1 MSSREN
7 TSNVSTTSEKSSV
20 ILMVTTLLSR
30 LLGIVKARVI
40 SSCFGGGSLT
50 DAINFSYNIPN
61 SMRKLFA
68 EGSLSSSYL
77 PVFARLKDDKRE
89 TEKFFSRIITFQLLI
104 FIPLI
109 ILAFLFGRETISLFS
124 GFTDE
129 WQIMIA
135 SSLLPYFM
143 VFLVFISLSAL
154 FSALLEARGRFLAVG
169 ISPLAFSLSVILSL
183 IFLSPSLKHYAMAV
197 GTICG
202 SIAQCAVVIVSLAR
216 YRLKFH
222 ISFDFKDE
230 AFIEVMRHWAPSTI
244 TAVIAIV
251 SQQITFYFA
260 SSLPPGSVS
269 AFTNA
274 IIFYQTPYG
283 VFFASIAGVYF
294 PLLSRTENEKE
305 RGMILSKTL
314 SYLYTFLLPCAIAIW
329 SLSKECISI
338 VLQKGAF
345 TLENT
350 LMTASVLD
358 WYMPSLVLLAFYSM
372 LQRYSYSKGDYKYPL
387 YVSLISATVDVLF
400 TWIFIKLG
408 DGPEAISKAYLVSN
422 IAGILLIGLK
432 VKDFEFKKFIK
443 NIIKITLLNL
453 PLFFVAVLYRLHGF
467 DYYEAGS
474 TLKGALFFILT
485 GCAFILLTLLVY
497 IAAKVP
503 FLSALRGRK

>member
-7 TSNVSTTSEKSSV
+7 TSNVSTTSEKNSV
-20 ILMVTTLLSR
+20 ILMFATLLSR

-40 SSCFGGGSLT
+40 SSCFGGGALT

-77 PVFARLKDDKRE
+77 PLFARLKDDKKA
-89 TEKFFSRIITFQLLI
+89 TEKLFSSIITFQLII

-109 ILAFLFGRETISLFS
+109 LLSIGFSNQLITLFS
-124 GFTDE
+124 GFKET
-129 WQIMIA
+129 WQIEVA
-135 SSLLPYFM
+135 ASLLPYFM
-143 VFLVFISLSAL
+143 VFLVFISVSAL
-154 FSALLEARGRFLAVG
+154 FSAMLESRGRFLAVG
-169 ISPLAFSLSVILSL
+169 VSPLAFSISVILSL
-183 IFLSPSLKHYAMAV
+183 IFFSPSIKHYAMAI
-197 GTICG
+197 GTIAG
-202 SIAQCAVVIVSLAR
+202 AIAQCGVVFIALAR
-216 YRLKFH
+216 YKLHFSF
-222 ISFDFKDE
+222 SFDFKNP

-244 TAVIAIV
+244 TALIAII

-260 SSLPPGSVS
+260 SSLPSGSVS

-294 PLLSRTENEKE
+294 PLLSRAESEKK
-305 RGMILSKTL
+305 RGEILAKTL

-329 SLSKECISI
+329 ALSKECIAI

-372 LQRYSYSKGDYKYPL
+372 LQRYSYAKGDYRYPL
-387 YVSLISATVDVLF
+387 YVSFVSAVTDVLF
-400 TWIFIKLG
+400 TWVFITLG
-408 DGPEAISKAYLVSN
+408 DGPEAISKAYLISN
-422 IAGILLIGLK
+422 IVGILLIGLK
-432 VKDFEFKKFIK
+432 VKDFEFKKFIR
-443 NIIKITLLNL
+443 NIAKITLLNL
-453 PLFFVAVLYRLHGF
+453 PLLLIAISYRFHGF
-467 DYYEAGS
+467 DYYKAGS

-485 GCAFILLTLLVY
+485 GCAFILLTLIVY

-503 FLSALRGRK
+503 FLSAIRRRK